1 MLDALVAE
9 ARLRWGL
16 DLTDGL
22 QVLATETLVR
32 SPLEPAR
39 PALLVPAAVLRLD
52 DEAVAARRTSPD
64 DLAPVLPGRHG
75 PGGEDPIAVLRR
87 LYPADHP
94 VGRFGAAEGLTI
106 GELTVDALGGP
117 LYLAPVAR
125 EAALASP
132 WAMPWISHRLRLPDG
147 CPWDR
152 EQTHESLRNHL
163 LEEAYEVYDALAD
176 GATPALAEELG
187 DLLLQV
193 ILHAQLAAEAGVFDL
208 TDVEAGLSAKI
219 VRRHPHVFGDA
230 EARTAGDVN
239 RQWERIKADERKA
252 AGEAAGI
259 ATDEVPRK
267 GALDGVSRSLPA
279 LAASQEI
286 QDRAAHIGYE
296 WPSVEGVLDKVHEE
310 LAELRAAATP
320 AEQAEEYG
328 DLLFVLVNVARWQG
342 IEAEAALRGA
352 NDKFRR
358 RFASVERQA
367 FEQEVALK
375 DLSFERLDELWD
387 AAKAEEQAQQQD
399 RDHEKEIAR

>member
-1 MLDALVAE
+1 VLDALVAE

-16 DLTDGL
+16 DLADGL
-22 QVLATETLVR
+22 QVLATESLVR

-39 PALLVPAAVLRLD
+39 PALIVPAAVLRID
-52 DEAVAARRTSPD
+52 PAAAAPAST
-64 DLAPVLPGRHG
+64 DLAPILPGRHG
-75 PGGEDPIAVLRR
+75 HGSDPIALIQR

-94 VGRFGAAEGLTI
+94 VGRFGSTEGLTV
-106 GELTVDALGGP
+106 GELTADALAAP
-117 LYLAPVAR
+117 LYLGPVAR
-125 EAALASP
+125 EVGVASP

-152 EQTHESLRNHL
+152 EQTHETLRNHL
-163 LEEAYEVYDALAD
+163 LEEAYEVYDALAG

-193 ILHAQLAAEAGVFDL
+193 VLHAQLAAEAGIFDL
-208 TDVEAGLSAKI
+208 TDVNAAIAAKI

-230 EARTAGDVN
+230 EVRTSGDVN

-252 AGEAAGI
+252 DGEEGTSA
-259 ATDEVPRK
+259 PK

-279 LAASQEI
+279 LAASQEM
-286 QDRAAHIGYE
+286 QERASNIGYE
-296 WPSVEGVLDKVHEE
+296 WPSVDGVLDKVHEE

-342 IEAEAALRGA
+342 IDAEAALRSA

-367 FEQEVALK
+367 RDRDVALK
-375 DLSFERLDELWD
+375 DLSFEQLDALWD
-387 AAKAEEQAQQQD
+387 AAKAEE
-399 RDHEKEIAR
+399 KEIAR

>member
-1 MLDALVAE
+1 VLDALVAE

-16 DLTDGL
+16 DLADGL
-22 QVLATETLVR
+22 QVLASESLVR

-39 PALLVPAAVLRLD
+39 PALIVPAVVLRID
-52 DEAVAARRTSPD
+52 AGAAPAAAAP
-64 DLAPVLPGRHG
+64 DLAPILPGRHG
-75 PGGEDPIAVLRR
+75 HGADPIALLQR

-94 VGRFGAAEGLTI
+94 VGRFGATEGPTV
-106 GELTVDALGGP
+106 GELTADALTAP
-117 LYLAPVAR
+117 LYLGPVAR
-125 EAALASP
+125 EAAVASP

-152 EQTHESLRNHL
+152 EQTHETLRNHL

-176 GATPALAEELG
+176 GATSALAEELG

-193 ILHAQLAAEAGVFDL
+193 VLHAQLAAEAGVFDL
-208 TDVEAGLSAKI
+208 TDVNAAIAAKI

-230 EARTAGDVN
+230 EVRTSGDVN
-239 RQWERIKADERKA
+239 RQWERIKADERRA
-252 AGEAAGI
+252 DGEDG
-259 ATDEVPRK
+259 TSTPK
-267 GALDGVSRSLPA
+267 GALDGLSRSLPA
-279 LAASQEI
+279 LAASQEM
-286 QDRAAHIGYE
+286 QERAANIGYE

-320 AEQAEEYG
+320 AEQTEEYG

-342 IEAEAALRGA
+342 IEAEAALRFA

-367 FEQEVALK
+367 RDREVALK
-375 DLSFERLDELWD
+375 DLSFDELDALWD
-387 AAKAEEQAQQQD
+387 AAKAEE
-399 RDHEKEIAR
+399 KEIAR

>member
-1 MLDALVAE
+1 VLDALVAE

-16 DLTDGL
+16 DLVDGL
-22 QVLATETLVR
+22 QVIATETLSR

-39 PALLVPAAVLRLD
+39 PVLLVPVAILRVEELALGATLA
-52 DEAVAARRTSPD
+52 EPT

-75 PGGEDPIAVLRR
+75 PNGADPIAILRR
-87 LYPADHP
+87 LYPGDHP
-94 VGRFGAAEGLTI
+94 VGRFGTAEATTVGGLTA
-106 GELTVDALGGP
+106 ETLSAP
-117 LYLAPVAR
+117 LYLGPVPRDVAV
-125 EAALASP
+125 ASP

-152 EQTHESLRNHL
+152 EQTHQSLRNHL

-187 DLLLQV
+187 DLLLQIV
-193 ILHAQLAAEAGVFDL
+193 LHAQLAAEEGVFDL
-208 TDVEAGLSAKI
+208 TDVNAAIASKI

-230 EARTAGDVN
+230 EVRTTGDVN
-239 RQWERIKADERKA
+239 RQWERIKAAERSEA
-252 AGEAAGI
+252 RASEAA
-259 ATDEVPRK
+259 EVPK

-279 LAASQEI
+279 LAASQEM
-286 QDRAAHIGYE
+286 QERAANIGYE
-296 WPSVEGVLDKVHEE
+296 WPAIEGVLDKVHEE
-310 LAELRAAATP
+310 VAELRAAATP

-342 IEAEAALRGA
+342 IEAEAALRAA

-367 FEQEVALK
+367 RDQAVELK
-375 DLSFERLDELWD
+375 DLSFDQLDALWD
-387 AAKAEEQAQQQD
+387 AAKAEE
-399 RDHEKEIAR
+399 KEIAR